1 MGSSGADFAHLRSGF
16 AGKNWKGNGMA
27 PMRAIVAVVG
37 AIIFVVA
44 GVAVAANVFSNQQ
57 VDFFAGGTHQ
67 FYVWCAGGK
76 DYIATV
82 SGANAE
88 DAQIKLYNENK
99 AKGQSRCWPVWQAR
113 IAG

>member
-1 MGSSGADFAHLRSGF
+1 
-16 AGKNWKGNGMA
+16 MA
-27 PMRAIVAVVG
+27 PMRVIVAVMGGIVF
-37 AIIFVVA
+37 ALA

-76 DYIATV
+76 DYIASV
-82 SGANAE
+82 DGANAE
-88 DAQIKLYNENK
+88 DAQLKLYDKNK
-99 AKGQSRCWPVWQAR
+99 ANGHARCWPVWQAR